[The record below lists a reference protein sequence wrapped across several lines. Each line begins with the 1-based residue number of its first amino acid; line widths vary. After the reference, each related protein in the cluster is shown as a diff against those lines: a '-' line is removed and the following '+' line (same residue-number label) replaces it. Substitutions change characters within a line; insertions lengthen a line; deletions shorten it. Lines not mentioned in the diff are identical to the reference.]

1 MPAKGR
7 GGGGEAKAKGS
18 KGSGGGSGSRR
29 NAELAIRKELGSA
42 REQLSMYSKLIQR
55 MGWAHVVAGASL
67 GQQLGPA
74 GGAAG
79 GHGQQQQ
86 QQLVAPPP
94 LQQGTST
101 PPLAAQLLAQ
111 CQEVQETWRLV
122 RCLCPQ
128 CPVRGVHLEHAEEGG
143 AG

>member
-7 GGGGEAKAKGS
+7 G
-18 KGSGGGSGSRR
+18 GGGSGSRR

-79 GHGQQQQ
+79 GAAGGHGQHQQ

-101 PPLAAQLLAQ
+101 PPLAAKLLAQ